1 MGEQTRRSR
10 ASEKKGRN
18 ASLSELTGHD
28 IMSCFF
34 SVFLPE
40 SEEASSAGTACAIRT
55 TLCISE
61 KDYEVCEM
69 V

>member
-34 SVFLPE
+34 SVFLPA
-40 SEEASSAGTACAIRT
+40 SEEANSACTACAIMT
-55 TLCISE
+55 TLFTLE